1 MKLYSLLAILSIAA
15 TLAGC
20 QGTYYRPAR
29 VQTDNEEPEWIRR
42 GAGEFN
48 TEQGKKLMAVGR
60 AWENPDFDARR
71 RVALGKA
78 RRELELQMDAY
89 VDSLVERLAE
99 RFERNFGADPQQNRQ
114 FFQEIGHAVVRA
126 RLDGLGAKREW
137 ESLIRHEVYVLVEL
151 PTALVLDDFR
161 KAVLAGMAAGG
172 GDRFNGGAQKALRK
186 LEQELNKAVA
196 RSPMG
201 DLSA

>member
-1 MKLYSLLAILSIAA
+1 MKLYSLLAIVSIAG

-29 VQTDNEEPEWIRR
+29 VPMHSEEPEWIGR
-42 GAGEFN
+42 GAGEFT
-48 TEQGKKLMAVGR
+48 TEHGKKLMAVGR

-71 RVALGKA
+71 RVALRKA

-99 RFERNFGADPQQNRQ
+99 RFERNFGTDPQQNRQ
-114 FFQEIGHAVVRA
+114 FFQEIGHTVVRA
-126 RLDGLGAKREW
+126 RLDGLGVTRQW

-161 KAVLAGMAAGG
+161 QAVLAGMAAGG
-172 GDRFNGGAQKALRK
+172 RDRFNDGAQKALRK
-186 LEQELNKAVA
+186 LEQELNRAAA